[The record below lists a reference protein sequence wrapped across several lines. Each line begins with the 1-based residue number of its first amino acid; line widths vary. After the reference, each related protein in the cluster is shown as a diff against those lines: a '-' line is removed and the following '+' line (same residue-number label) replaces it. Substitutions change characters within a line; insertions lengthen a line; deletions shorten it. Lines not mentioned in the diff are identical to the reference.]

1 MKFRTTLEL
10 GGKTATGIQVP
21 DEVVAALGSG
31 KRPAVRVSLGDYTY
45 RGTIASMGG
54 RYMLPVA
61 AEHREAAGIKAGDE
75 VEVSLALDTEPRVVT
90 VPADFARALAES
102 PSASLAFEQ
111 LSYSERRRI
120 VLGIEGTSNPET
132 RRRRIEKATV
142 QLGG

>member
-21 DEVVAALGSG
+21 EEVVAALGSG
-31 KRPAVRVSLGDYTY
+31 KRPAVRVSLGHYTY
-45 RGTIASMGG
+45 RSTIASMGG

-61 AEHREAAGIKAGDE
+61 AEHREAAGLQAGDE

-90 VPADFARALAES
+90 VPSDLEQALAKS
-102 PSASLAFEQ
+102 PAASLAFER

-132 RRRRIEKATV
+132 RRRRIEKATT